1 MTEEELTAIAA
12 SLRLAVQDSTDN
24 VTAWYSRGQ
33 NDAFDDLAAL
43 LAEVRRLRG
52 LLSAL
57 VEAAPAW
64 PGDGPDQVCLYCDA
78 DLSFICTHD
87 LGILDPHKRTC
98 PWRLA
103 YEALHTNPL
112 ARPVVP

>member
-1 MTEEELTAIAA
+1 MTEEIWTLDEIDEYLALAGPLDADDA
-12 SLRLAVQDSTDN
+12 STVRHFTVQ
-24 VTAWYSRGQ
+24 
-33 NDAFDDLAAL
+33 L

-64 PGDGPDQVCLYCDA
+64 PGDGPDQVCMYCDA
-78 DLSFICTHD
+78 DLSYICTHG
-87 LGILDPHKRTC
+87 LSPNDPHAADC

-103 YEALHTNPL
+103 YEALHTSPS
-112 ARPVVP
+112 RVR